1 MCHYFQSLSFTRM
14 VQPSLRMR
22 RRQVVERA
30 PLPVTAAATGVTS
43 QHVGPG
49 TAPLQAEPHFYS
61 VFII

>member
-1 MCHYFQSLSFTRM
+1 MCHYFVSLSFTRM

-30 PLPVTAAATGVTS
+30 PLSVAAAATGVTS

-49 TAPLQAEPHFYS
+49 TAQLRAEPHVYS